1 MLGDARLSLELEIA
15 SGAFDKPEQRFDV
28 LSIDAFSGDSIP
40 VHLLTREA
48 FATYAR
54 VTKPDGVIAFH
65 LSNLYLDLPPV
76 VEQIVRDAGFQA
88 VLVADRP
95 HASDLTNVSD
105 WVLVT
110 RSTTFLRLPEISA
123 YSTLIVPRS
132 GLPVWTDQFSNVF
145 QILK

>member
-1 MLGDARLSLELEIA
+1 
-15 SGAFDKPEQRFDV
+15 
-28 LSIDAFSGDSIP
+28 
-40 VHLLTREA
+40 
-48 FATYAR
+48 

-88 VLVADRP
+88 VLVLDRP
-95 HASDLTNVSD
+95 HATDLTAPSD

-110 RSTTFLRLPEISA
+110 RSTTFLRLPEIA
-123 YSTLIVPRS
+123 ACSTLIVPRS
-132 GLPVWTDQFSNVF
+132 RLPVWTDQFSNVF